1 MVPIAGII
9 VFFSLTVCCLRE
21 VKLDEAEFSETFTP
35 EEIAEFKKGQAE
47 GSSAVAPG
55 PKDDVELA
63 KVEI

>member
-9 VFFSLTVCCLRE
+9 TFFSLTVCCLRE
-21 VKLDEAEFSETFTP
+21 VELDEAEFSETFTP
-35 EEIAEFKKGQAE
+35 EEIAEFKKGQ
-47 GSSAVAPG
+47 SAVAPE